1 MISNYDAESSKY
13 STISDSF
20 KNKELDFG
28 RTGKIGIDK
37 GSIDEADLYNSKSS
51 RFHNAN
57 VRDLVR
63 SHKEKKNNEAEMEM
77 GKVGL
82 EVRRIVGD
90 PKHKRSY
97 QYSRESVDNKKKEKI
112 FNLAISN
119 KLTIDA
125 CIEPQSPDN

>member
-1 MISNYDAESSKY
+1 MRKSVLKTNEILEMISNYDAESSKY

-20 KNKELDFG
+20 KHKELDFG

-57 VRDLVR
+57 VRHLVR
-63 SHKEKKNNEAEMEM
+63 SHKEKKNNEAEIEM

-82 EVRRIVGD
+82 
-90 PKHKRSY
+90 
-97 QYSRESVDNKKKEKI
+97 
-112 FNLAISN
+112 
-119 KLTIDA
+119 
-125 CIEPQSPDN
+125 